1 MKTLPIVVPCDVQA
15 LIDAMKKKQPLV
27 DTSNYGIFEY
37 KDKTQLR
44 DLDPAM
50 SLTDVMTAHADDPM
64 FKLVFK
70 KRTPSVGFQADNGS
84 GAKDMGLL
92 IQTLSELLEQFPN
105 PPDTLPEVS
114 DSESADEP
122 PAVSP
127 ENWTSD
133 GVVEFLDSIGMGA
146 YRDNF
151 KQFNGKSFSLLGE
164 AHMEKLAG
172 NAADGKLI
180 YLRLQEAKRS
190 GRSSAYSSSSQGAA
204 TTPLKG
210 QRSLSG
216 YSATG
221 SLVSQVSSSE
231 EVPTYRKPLPSPGP
245 TAAASPERPSTPEP
259 AKSPASAAPAEAL
272 KSSKFSRS
280 MGEIP
285 L

>member
-1 MKTLPIVVPCDVQA
+1 VGCPCAQ
-15 LIDAMKKKQPLV
+15 
-27 DTSNYGIFEY
+27 
-37 KDKTQLR
+37 
-44 DLDPAM
+44 
-50 SLTDVMTAHADDPM
+50 
-64 FKLVFK
+64 
-70 KRTPSVGFQADNGS
+70 
-84 GAKDMGLL
+84 
-92 IQTLSELLEQFPN
+92 
-105 PPDTLPEVS
+105 VS

-204 TTPLKG
+204 TTPLK
-210 QRSLSG
+210 
-216 YSATG
+216 YAF
-221 SLVSQVSSSE
+221 LVVCRVCRVSCVSC
-231 EVPTYRKPLPSPGP
+231 V
-245 TAAASPERPSTPEP
+245 ASCVSCV
-259 AKSPASAAPAEAL
+259 SY
-272 KSSKFSRS
+272 FC
-280 MGEIP
+280 IY
-285 L
+285 